1 MPGLVDHDYVSMTLE
16 FRCNLKCEHCMIEDT
31 MDYLQA
37 EPPQKFD
44 ELLAYNAEHRRWSGL
59 IMTGSEITLRHDLPE
74 LATRARQ
81 SGFDHVRI
89 QTHGMRLSNK
99 DYCRELID
107 AGVDEFF
114 ISVISG
120 DRDTHDAVAR
130 VARAYDRTMAGLENL
145 ESFAHVS
152 SLTNTVVTSRNYS
165 QLPALV
171 ERLSHLKRLRQME
184 FWVYLPMAESDTK
197 GLIASHLDARPFLL
211 EAVRALRALGRGAVV
226 KHYPQ
231 CLLGDYAD
239 ALDNAQP
246 KLFIDPAFWKQ
257 FSRNGFGQCV
267 HSQTCA
273 SKQCLGLTTAYIEKF
288 GLHEQELKPFGDAS
302 PDLRRAV

>member
-1 MPGLVDHDYVSMTLE
+1 MPGLVDQDYVSMTLE
-16 FRCNLKCEHCMIEDT
+16 FRCNLKCEHCMIEGT

-44 ELLAYNAEHRRWSGL
+44 EVLAYNAAHRRWTGL
-59 IMTGSEITLRHDLPE
+59 IMTGSEITLRHDLPA
-74 LATRARQ
+74 LATRARN
-81 SGFDHVRI
+81 SGFKHVRI
-89 QTHGMRLSNK
+89 QTHGMRLSNME
-99 DYCRELID
+99 YCRELID
-107 AGVDEFF
+107 AGVNEFF
-114 ISVISG
+114 VSVISG

-145 ESFAHVS
+145 ESFDNVS
-152 SLTNTVVTSRNYS
+152 SLTNTVVTSRNYT

-184 FWVYLPMAESDTK
+184 FWVYLPMSEHDEK
-197 GLIASHLDARPFLL
+197 GLIASHLDAQPFLL
-211 EAVRALRALGRGAVV
+211 EAVRMLRAAGRGAVV

-231 CLLGDYAD
+231 CLLGEYAD

-246 KLFIDPAFWKQ
+246 KLLIDPAFWTQ

-267 HSQTCA
+267 HAKTCA
-273 SKQCLGLTTAYIEKF
+273 SKECLGLTTAYIEKF
-288 GLHEQELKPFGDAS
+288 GNHAD
-302 PDLRRAV
+302 DLRPFHPESPVVRTA